1 MTQIERVRDLCKK
14 QGVKLS
20 KMEKDLGFGN
30 GYFNP
35 KNAKSISSD
44 RALQIAQYL
53 GVSVEYLLTGEEK
66 KEPAGEGGQEDPE
79 LEEIMALA
87 AQVSPQA
94 RAMVLASLRAAAAA
108 QEAAAQG
115 GR

>member
-1 MTQIERVRDLCKK
+1 MTPVERARALCKQ
-14 QGVKLS
+14 QGKRVS
-20 KMEKDLGFGN
+20 QMEKACGFAN

-35 KNAKSISSD
+35 KKTQVIAGD
-44 RALQIAQYL
+44 RVLALAQYL
-53 GVSVEYLLTGEEK
+53 GVSVEFLLTGEEK